1 MKRSLFF
8 AIISI
13 MGILAIS
20 GCDKQKTY
28 DIVFDTNGGTGEM
41 QSQTLTE
48 GESQPL
54 DDNSFVNEGHS
65 FGGWNTLPDGSGVS
79 YSDGQD
85 ITLTSDITLYAQ
97 WTSNDTESAPDSQQT
112 TGSLNGY
119 EWVDLGLPSGT
130 RWASRNIGAK
140 DPESY
145 GDYYAWGEVTTKEI
159 YYWHTYQH
167 SRGDAYC
174 SITKYCP
181 LGINGFGYT
190 YGYAGYT
197 DNRTILEPCDDAAT
211 VNWGEGWRMPTKE
224 EMEELLNNCTNVWT
238 SINGVNGRK
247 FIGSNGNSI
256 FLPAA
261 GNYYDVLL
269 LEDDA
274 DGYYWSS
281 SVYSDNANY
290 SWIIKFDSSNCLVNH
305 QHYRYRGHP
314 VRPVLAQ

>member
-1 MKRSLFF
+1 MKRILFF

-13 MGILAIS
+13 VGMLAIS

-145 GDYYAWGEVTTKEI
+145 GDYFAWGETSPKE
-159 YYWHTYQH
+159 TYNW
-167 SRGDAYC
+167 STYVYC
-174 SITKYCP
+174 NGSYNTLTKYCTQARF
-181 LGINGFGYT
+181 GNDGF
-190 YGYAGYT
+190 T
-197 DNRTILEPCDDAAT
+197 DNLTALESIDDAAT
-211 VNWGEGWRMPTKE
+211 ANWGEGWRIPTKE
-224 EMEELLNNCTNVWT
+224 EMRELYSCCTHVWT
-238 SINGVNGRK
+238 TLNDVTGLK
-247 FIGSNGNSI
+247 FSGPNGNSI
-256 FLPAA
+256 FIPAA
-261 GNYYDVLL
+261 GVRNESI
-269 LEDDA
+269 LELA
-274 DGYYWSS
+274 GTDGCYWTKSLTTDFPTASWHLFFVSS
-281 SVYSDNANY
+281 IGYVHDGT
-290 SWIIKFDSSNCLVNH
+290 
-305 QHYRYRGHP
+305 YRWAGVP
-314 VRPVLAQ
+314 VRAVVAQ